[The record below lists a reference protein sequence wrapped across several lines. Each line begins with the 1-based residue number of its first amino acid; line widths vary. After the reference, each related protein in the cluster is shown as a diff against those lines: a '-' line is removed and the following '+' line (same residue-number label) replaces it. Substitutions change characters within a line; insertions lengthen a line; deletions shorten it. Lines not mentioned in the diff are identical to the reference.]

1 MNNNSCI
8 VIIIIAIALEEKER
22 SMKKGAS
29 NNSGGGLR
37 EELIGHATLAVLG
50 VLGLA
55 LYSLTYSLVYAGSS
69 STPVVAVLEMWMVTV
84 HLASPL
90 TCGLLQ
96 SLFSNSFTAIK
107 HVAAAQTSVFL
118 GVACTVTIA
127 GVGCL
132 RSGNHGA
139 TCTAYFGAAAFPK
152 FAAAGSIAWA
162 WVMYASSLGCQFS
175 SITLGLSS
183 KNSLTVATIVL
194 LVPYFVAS
202 KLGDTCGGAT
212 WTVPLCNNACGVGGP
227 IVVAI
232 MSLALSHAGALL
244 LSLRQTTVG
253 AIASLLGDL
262 VMILGCFFLWLAQNA
277 HDASAAH
284 HITCV
289 AISLFSFISSIR
301 RMSAKKNPPNT
312 LFCLTKNSTCLSL
325 LPQKARAPHFRIRNS
340 FDALSTLSGEILNFG
355 FNFNFQRLVFTK
367 NPM

>member
-1 MNNNSCI
+1 MIKLSVLRFWAQRVIINNDDVYI
-8 VIIIIAIALEEKER
+8 IIIIAIALEEIAG

-29 NNSGGGLR
+29 NNSGGGGGGLR

-50 VLGLA
+50 VLGIA

-96 SLFSNSFTAIK
+96 SLFSNSSFTAIK

-132 RSGNHGA
+132 RSGNNNNNNNGA

-194 LVPYFVAS
+194 LVPYLVAS

-284 HITCV
+284 HMTCV
-289 AISLFSFISSIR
+289 AISLFSFVSSIR
-301 RMSAKKNPPNT
+301 RMSTKKKSPKYSFLPHKKFDMFKSST
-312 LFCLTKNSTCLSL
+312 TKSTRAAFSY
-325 LPQKARAPHFRIRNS
+325 QK
-340 FDALSTLSGEILNFG
+340 
-355 FNFNFQRLVFTK
+355 LV
-367 NPM
+367 

>member
-1 MNNNSCI
+1 
-8 VIIIIAIALEEKER
+8 LEERER

-29 NNSGGGLR
+29 NSGGGGGLR

-50 VLGLA
+50 VMGLA

-96 SLFSNSFTAIK
+96 SLFSNSSFTAIK

-132 RSGNHGA
+132 RSGNNNNNGA

-212 WTVPLCNNACGVGGP
+212 WTGPLCNNACGVGGP

-232 MSLALSHAGALL
+232 MSLALSHAGTLL
-244 LSLRQTTVG
+244 FSLRQTTVG

-284 HITCV
+284 HLTCM
-289 AISLFSFISSIR
+289 AISIFSFVSSIR
-301 RMSAKKNPPNT
+301 RMSTKKKSPKYSFLHHKKSDMFKST
-312 LFCLTKNSTCLSL
+312 TKSTRAAFSY
-325 LPQKARAPHFRIRNS
+325 QK
-340 FDALSTLSGEILNFG
+340 
-355 FNFNFQRLVFTK
+355 LV
-367 NPM
+367 

>member
-1 MNNNSCI
+1 MKSAKNNNS
-8 VIIIIAIALEEKER
+8 
-22 SMKKGAS
+22 SG
-29 NNSGGGLR
+29 NGGGLR
-37 EELIGHATLAVLG
+37 EELIGHATLAVLSI
-50 VLGLA
+50 LGLA

-132 RSGNHGA
+132 RSGNDT
-139 TCTAYFGAAAFPK
+139 TCTAYFGAAALPK

-162 WVMYASSLGCQFS
+162 WVMYVSSLGCQFS

-183 KNSLTVATIVL
+183 KNSLTVAAIVL

-202 KLGDTCGGAT
+202 KLGDTCGGST
-212 WTVPLCNNACGVGGP
+212 WTVPLCNNMCGVGGP
-227 IVVAI
+227 VVVAI

-244 LSLRQTTVG
+244 FSLRQTTVG

-262 VMILGCFFLWLAQNA
+262 IMILGSVFLWLAQNA

-284 HITCV
+284 HITCM
-289 AISLFSFISSIR
+289 AISLFSLASSIR
-301 RMSAKKNPPNT
+301 RISTKKNTKQPKYPFLPHKKSESLNMFKST
-312 LFCLTKNSTCLSL
+312 TKNTRAAFLY
-325 LPQKARAPHFRIRNS
+325 QK
-340 FDALSTLSGEILNFG
+340 
-355 FNFNFQRLVFTK
+355 LV
-367 NPM
+367 